1 VIMVNFVIWIILS
14 ILECFITHVRWGAMV
29 LCSMEK
35 VILVMLSFRIV
46 ITILWPK
53 VIKINSNYC
62 VYIFH
67 NNNSNLKQKFFFS
80 FASKNEI
87 IKIDQALS

>member
-1 VIMVNFVIWIILS
+1 MVNFVIWIILS

-29 LCSMEK
+29 LCSMDK
-35 VILVMLSFRIV
+35 VIWVTLSFRKV
-46 ITILWPK
+46 ITIIWPK
-53 VIKINSNYC
+53 VIKLNSKYC
-62 VYIFH
+62 AYVLN
-67 NNNSNLKQKFFFS
+67 NNNSNLNHSSYFFS